1 MFCFYLLANIFKGN
15 CITVF
20 MWKCWTR
27 CLTRALYHL
36 LFFHLSFSS
45 GWKAEKACWAARN
58 RLLEINSYPFSSKH
72 NCVISLNKNVTTL
85 HHIGLSLSVT
95 TVMRCCS
102 LCISITGEDRWP
114 VSAPVAEGA
123 QSRASERTMD
133 KGGGSK
139 GKTSSESLF
148 CAETL
153 VTKWVNDMAERGE
166 SSLDRL
172 KTHNTKT
179 SATICNVPFSFRIT
193 RLCTCACLLPAKKV
207 FFFFF
212 F

>member
-1 MFCFYLLANIFKGN
+1 M
-15 CITVF
+15 
-20 MWKCWTR
+20 
-27 CLTRALYHL
+27 
-36 LFFHLSFSS
+36 
-45 GWKAEKACWAARN
+45 
-58 RLLEINSYPFSSKH
+58 
-72 NCVISLNKNVTTL
+72 
-85 HHIGLSLSVT
+85 
-95 TVMRCCS
+95 
-102 LCISITGEDRWP
+102 
-114 VSAPVAEGA
+114 SAPVAEGA

-193 RLCTCACLLPAKKV
+193 RLTSRQEG
-207 FFFFF
+207 FFFHFF
-212 F
+212 LK

>member
-1 MFCFYLLANIFKGN
+1 M
-15 CITVF
+15 
-20 MWKCWTR
+20 
-27 CLTRALYHL
+27 
-36 LFFHLSFSS
+36 
-45 GWKAEKACWAARN
+45 
-58 RLLEINSYPFSSKH
+58 
-72 NCVISLNKNVTTL
+72 
-85 HHIGLSLSVT
+85 
-95 TVMRCCS
+95 
-102 LCISITGEDRWP
+102 
-114 VSAPVAEGA
+114 SAPVAEGA

-139 GKTSSESLF
+139 GKMSSESLF

-193 RLCTCACLLPAKKV
+193 RLCACLLPAKKV
-207 FFFFF
+207 FFSFFSKVNSPLRHS
-212 F
+212 